1 MSPTVVMTDAGKAEH
16 NAIKEVFPN
25 ARCFLCAFHVA
36 QAVFNK
42 LNSVLPSTAWL
53 DVESLEKGEKQ
64 VERKEFT
71 KAKLKYMA
79 MGDVSICLC
88 IYFIY
93 FLDFVC

>member
-1 MSPTVVMTDAGKAEH
+1 LTKKQNAKVLSLWITALCDHIKNTHGKDMSPTVVMTDAGKAEH

-53 DVESLEKGEKQ
+53 DVESLEKGGKQ
-64 VERKEFT
+64 VE
-71 KAKLKYMA
+71 
-79 MGDVSICLC
+79 
-88 IYFIY
+88 
-93 FLDFVC
+93 